1 MASYLLDAPRLIGW
15 VHVLSLLVV
24 FLGRLP
30 LRWSYLQ
37 SMGIILSR
45 PFHSTMNIKWEGI
58 ACYLA
63 CSIDETVGI
72 YSAIVYASS
81 GVWAQPKCTCVA

>member
-1 MASYLLDAPRLIGW
+1 MQEKGFLRMPMASYLLNAPRLIGW

-30 LRWSYLQ
+30 LRWSHLQ

-45 PFHSTMNIKWEGI
+45 LFNATIQTIP
-58 ACYLA
+58 
-63 CSIDETVGI
+63 
-72 YSAIVYASS
+72 
-81 GVWAQPKCTCVA
+81 